1 MKKVINSPG
10 ISIVIALVIFNSC
23 RSSDKKQPQPNS
35 DPRVIE
41 NKAFDKDTLPNKPQ
55 FKFTVDDTFY
65 KIDSANINVYYSS
78 SDATI
83 RIDAGADETGRL
95 SIVIDNLRNLPG
107 FRGNGWKGA
116 NMIQPGADTVSSQPT
131 VTFYKNLGIVSS
143 WNNLDNGFNP
153 TAPNQDGSLY
163 IYEIQRMGERK
174 FLIKG
179 RIQTRV
185 LKNKYESSAGE
196 FNRDHDISGSFVV
209 PFEDYW
215 LKL

>member
-1 MKKVINSPG
+1 MKKVISSIG
-10 ISIVIALVIFNSC
+10 ISFVIVLVVFTSC
-23 RSSDKKQPQPNS
+23 GSSDKKQSQLTPGPQ
-35 DPRVIE
+35 VIE
-41 NKAFDKDTLPNKPQ
+41 NKEFDQDTLPDKPH

-65 KIDSANINVYYSS
+65 KIDSTEIKVYYSS

-83 RIDAGADETGRL
+83 RIDAGANETGRL

-116 NMIQPGADTVSSQPT
+116 NIIQPGADTVSSQPT

-143 WNNLDNGFNP
+143 WNNLDNGFNQA
-153 TAPNQDGSLY
+153 APNQDGSLY
-163 IYEIQRMGERK
+163 IYGIQRMGERN

-196 FNRDHDISGSFVV
+196 FNRDHTISGSFVV
-209 PFEDYW
+209 RFEDYW

>member
-1 MKKVINSPG
+1 MKKRICSTG
-10 ISIVIALVIFNSC
+10 ISIVIALVVFTSC
-23 RSSDKKQPQPNS
+23 GGSDSKSSQPNP

-41 NKAFDKDTLPNKPQ
+41 NKESDNDTLSDQPQ
-55 FKFTVDDTFY
+55 FNFKVDDTVY
-65 KIDSANINVYYSS
+65 KIDSAEIRVYYSS

-95 SIVIDNLRNLPG
+95 SIVIDSLGKLPG
-107 FRGNGWKGA
+107 FRGNCWKGA
-116 NMIQPGADTVSSQPT
+116 NIIQPGTDTVSSQPT

-143 WNNLDNGFNP
+143 WNNLDNGFNQ
-153 TAPNQDGSLY
+153 TAPRQDGSLY
-163 IYEIQRMGERK
+163 IYGIQRMGERN

-185 LKNKYESSAGE
+185 LKIKYESSAGE
-196 FNRDHDISGSFVV
+196 INRDHEISGSFVI